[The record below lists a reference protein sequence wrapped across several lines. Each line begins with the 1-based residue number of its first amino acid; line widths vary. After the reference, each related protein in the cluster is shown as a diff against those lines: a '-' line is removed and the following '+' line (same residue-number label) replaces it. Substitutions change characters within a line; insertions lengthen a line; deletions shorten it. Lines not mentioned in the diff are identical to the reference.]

1 MFLAAE
7 ASEKTLNAQMKT
19 TIVYK
24 VWALSQLRWSAR
36 IKPWREICESSEGCQ
51 MFTHFSKLFALSAGR
66 QSAHSSLPAGLQ
78 R

>member
-7 ASEKTLNAQMKT
+7 STEKTLNTPKKT
-19 TIVYK
+19 VVVYK
-24 VWALSQLRWSAR
+24 VWAMLHLRWSVR
-36 IKPWREICESSEGCQ
+36 IKPWGVVCESREGCQ

-66 QSAHSSLPAGLQ
+66 QSAHNSLPAGLQ